1 MRRAPVRPL
10 EALGLETRDDCGL
23 LEVRIEGSVALSA
36 GRHANAT
43 EGKSVR
49 GRYRIELEEIA
60 RLRAPELLGRRAHRR
75 GDALARRPG
84 PLHRAVGLSQSGTG
98 SPGGWKHG
106 RHLLLHGAL
115 SQGTFQCTHS

>member
-1 MRRAPVRPL
+1 MWRAPARPL

-23 LEVRIEGSVALSA
+23 FEVRIEGSVALRA

-49 GRYRIELEEIA
+49 RRYRIELEEIA
-60 RLRAPELLGRRAHRR
+60 RLRAPELLGRRVHRL
-75 GDALARRPG
+75 GNALTRRPW
-84 PLHRAVGLSQSGTG
+84 PLHRAVPVGLSQSG